1 MGVNKVYSL
10 SDLSAGE
17 KAVILGYQANGDRGY
32 RRKLMAMGLT
42 PHAEL
47 EVIRRAPLGDPIQ
60 IKVRNTY
67 LSLRKDEAVLLKLQ
81 RV

>member
-1 MGVNKVYSL
+1 MSELKELGIG
-10 SDLSAGE
+10 D
-17 KAVILGYQANGDRGY
+17 KAIITGYASGGDRAY

-47 EVIRRAPLGDPIQ
+47 EVIRLAPLGDPIQ
-60 IKVRNTY
+60 IRVRNTY
-67 LSLRKDEAVLLKLQ
+67 LTLRKDEAVLLKLQ